1 MFSYPTSRLAQ
12 KYRCRI
18 TNEERDST
26 SGSWWQ
32 KKPGSATLTLQGTLP
47 VLDQRWYVKAA
58 HIYCCLGEKEVRRV
72 MLHS

>member
-32 KKPGSATLTLQGTLP
+32 KNQGVPLSLSKGHCQYWIRGGLLKLLIFIA
-47 VLDQRWYVKAA
+47 VL
-58 HIYCCLGEKEVRRV
+58 EKKK
-72 MLHS
+72 